1 MLGVPEKNIITNIE
15 NDTGIKEYDW
25 VEQAEAEFINPSTV
39 VLDLN
44 RKTLESC
51 RIELPLACNII
62 NSNLGKVDIT
72 KSYMTRITHSH
83 VRKLHLPKIKNCRS
97 TGAIQVT
104 YSNIDELYII
114 DRYSVDSYNMI
125 SMISTRGN
133 NTIKQIYSKYPLI
146 ATGGG
151 ILLITHSCM
160 DIVKK
165 HGLEGKIKENAMIAF
180 IQERERI
187 PYKCDIPI
195 DFLVD
200 IVNHLS
206 TIKDFGAS
214 WFHGFKYHGYNDGWF
229 TYKKQWG
236 DIE

>member
-1 MLGVPEKNIITNIE
+1 MKIKISELLDREYLSRRYELSKLLGVPEKNIITNIE

-114 DRYSVDSYNMI
+114 DRYSVDSYNMV
-125 SMISTRGN
+125 SSGDN
-133 NTIKQIYSKYPLI
+133 SIKQIYSKYPLI

-165 HGLEGKIKENAMIAF
+165 HDLEGKIKENAMIAF
-180 IQERERI
+180 IQKRECVH
-187 PYKCDIPI
+187 K
-195 DFLVD
+195 
-200 IVNHLS
+200 
-206 TIKDFGAS
+206 
-214 WFHGFKYHGYNDGWF
+214 
-229 TYKKQWG
+229 
-236 DIE
+236 